1 MHPAYLRSELIQK
14 SRLKECPG
22 VADGDAP
29 PDEKPLLDAVRGDT
43 PNPTP
48 VVDIADLEADLEL
61 LERTVKGLEKKRRL
75 EEKVQQLLSPQK
87 SVQVKVEE

>member
-1 MHPAYLRSELIQK
+1 M
-14 SRLKECPG
+14 KECPG

-61 LERTVKGLEKKRRL
+61 LE
-75 EEKVQQLLSPQK
+75 
-87 SVQVKVEE
+87 VEESTESGAPSPGKRAKLSGGARKKDLGVIDLTLSDSDGE